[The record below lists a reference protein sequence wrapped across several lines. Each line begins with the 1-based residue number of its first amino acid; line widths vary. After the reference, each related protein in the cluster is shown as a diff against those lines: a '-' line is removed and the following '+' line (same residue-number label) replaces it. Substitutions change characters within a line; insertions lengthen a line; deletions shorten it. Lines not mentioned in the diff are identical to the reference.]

1 MDDAPRTIGRY
12 QVLDCI
18 GQGGMGVLYLALD
31 PAIGRLVALKVLRV
45 QGEEM
50 RKRFEREARMI
61 GRFQHPNIV
70 TVYDVGLHEG
80 QPFIAMEHIPGETLA
95 EKILRQEPLHLS
107 RRLEFIEELCD
118 GLAYAHQRGVVHR
131 DVKPANLIV
140 HRESGRLKI
149 LDFGIARPTVKDT
162 GITQLGTRLGTP
174 RYMAPEQVQG
184 FPVDQRTDVFAV
196 GLVLYEA
203 LAYEPAF
210 PGDEGQL
217 VAYRITH
224 ESPLALTR
232 VESPLDPELISVVDR
247 AIEKVA
253 ARRYQ
258 DLQAM
263 RADLVKI
270 RERLDAYQL
279 DSTVTTVITQEPT
292 VSTAPTT
299 PRQIDRGEVLRR
311 REAQL
316 QGYLV
321 AAQEAV
327 GRGAF
332 EQALEAGEQAVL
344 LSPDDPRV
352 RELLDRLHTAQENH
366 QVGEWLTAA
375 RQKLGSGALT
385 RALDLVGQ
393 ALQLRPDN
401 AEAGA
406 LRDEVQRAQA
416 AREDVR
422 ERAETVIRS
431 LEHSRQSLEA
441 GAFESALR
449 GASEVLVY
457 EPQHS
462 EANALKQRALQELE
476 DRQQRRAARDQQAR
490 DAVDAAREEFAA
502 GQQEQALRRLEGFPG
517 EHPLVTDALVQLRAT
532 REAPRA
538 AEPGVMARQPVPL
551 AATQVSPVT
560 QTVPILPASS
570 PHVSLWARVR
580 SSGAAQV
587 GLVLVAATVIVGWAV
602 VANRP
607 SLDDVPPAEG
617 VTGAPVEVQAPPPGA
632 APAPP
637 PVPAAPAPPPAIAA
651 EPGAGTAQPEPVAE
665 SATQEVGARGEPE
678 VAEIQAQ
685 LINLFDRADQA
696 VGDARYAEAA
706 AAYQSILRLDPG
718 NTDARDGLA
727 TANGLGRQRALRQ
740 IGEFLAQAQAA
751 FERGDLEAALNR
763 YEDVL
768 DIDPGHRAAGEGVR
782 AITTA
787 EEIASG
793 SRQRRLD
800 DLVEAAQ
807 VAFEEGDLVGARQAY
822 EEVLRIDSSHRLA
835 SDGLQALTTAE
846 EIASGGR
853 QRRIDE
859 LLETAL
865 AAFNRGDLAAARNG
879 YEEVLALDPTPAGAS
894 EGLEAVTAA
903 EEIVGIR
910 RNPRD

>member
-1 MDDAPRTIGRY
+1 MAQMDDAPRTIGRY
-12 QVLDCI
+12 QVRDCI

-50 RKRFEREARMI
+50 RKRFEREARLI

-80 QPFIAMEHIPGETLA
+80 QPFIAMEYIPGETLA
-95 EKILRQEPLHLS
+95 EKISRQEPLHLS

-131 DVKPANLIV
+131 DIKPANLIV

-162 GITQLGTRLGTP
+162 GLTQLGTRLGTP

-184 FPVDQRTDVFAV
+184 WPVDQRTDVFAV

-232 VESPLDPELISVVDR
+232 VEPPLDPELISVVDR

-279 DSTVTTVITQEPT
+279 DATVTTVITQEP
-292 VSTAPTT
+292 STAPTT

-316 QGYLV
+316 QGHLV

-327 GRGAF
+327 ERGAF

-401 AEAGA
+401 VEAGA

-416 AREDVR
+416 AREEAR
-422 ERAETVIRS
+422 ERSETVARS

-449 GASEVLVY
+449 GVSEVLVY
-457 EPQHS
+457 EPRHA
-462 EANALKQRALQELE
+462 EANALKQRALHELE
-476 DRQQRRAARDQQAR
+476 DRQERRAARDQQAR

-517 EHPLVTDALVQLRAT
+517 EHPLVTDALVQWRAT
-532 REAPRA
+532 REAPRG
-538 AEPGVMARQPVPL
+538 AEPGVRARRPVPL

-560 QTVPILPASS
+560 QTVPMLPASS

-580 SSGAAQV
+580 SSRAAQV
-587 GLVLVAATVIVGWAV
+587 GLGLVAATVIVGWVGWAAV
-602 VANRP
+602 GNRP
-607 SLDDVPPAEG
+607 SLDDVSPAG
-617 VTGAPVEVQAPPPGA
+617 GATSNPVEVQAPPPGVT
-632 APAPP
+632 AP
-637 PVPAAPAPPPAIAA
+637 VPPPATAA
-651 EPGAGTAQPEPVAE
+651 EPGQGAQPEPVAE
-665 SATQEVGARGEPE
+665 AATQEVGARGEPE

-685 LINLFDRADQA
+685 LIDLFR
-696 VGDARYAEAA
+696 VMP
-706 AAYQSILRLDPG
+706 S
-718 NTDARDGLA
+718 
-727 TANGLGRQRALRQ
+727 
-740 IGEFLAQAQAA
+740 
-751 FERGDLEAALNR
+751 
-763 YEDVL
+763 
-768 DIDPGHRAAGEGVR
+768 
-782 AITTA
+782 
-787 EEIASG
+787 
-793 SRQRRLD
+793 
-800 DLVEAAQ
+800 
-807 VAFEEGDLVGARQAY
+807 
-822 EEVLRIDSSHRLA
+822 
-835 SDGLQALTTAE
+835 
-846 EIASGGR
+846 
-853 QRRIDE
+853 
-859 LLETAL
+859 
-865 AAFNRGDLAAARNG
+865 
-879 YEEVLALDPTPAGAS
+879 
-894 EGLEAVTAA
+894 
-903 EEIVGIR
+903 
-910 RNPRD
+910 

>member
-1 MDDAPRTIGRY
+1 MAEMNDAPSTIGRY
-12 QVLDCI
+12 QVRDCI

-50 RKRFEREARMI
+50 RKRFEREARLI

-80 QPFIAMEHIPGETLA
+80 QPFIAMEYIPGETLA
-95 EKILRQEPLHLS
+95 EKILRQEPLQLS

-131 DVKPANLIV
+131 
-140 HRESGRLKI
+140 ESGRLKI
-149 LDFGIARPTVKDT
+149 LDFGIARPTVNDT
-162 GITQLGTRLGTP
+162 GLTQLGTRLGTP
-174 RYMAPEQVQG
+174 RYMAPEQIQG
-184 FPVDQRTDVFAV
+184 WPVDQRTDVFAV

-203 LAYEPAF
+203 LAYQPAF

-224 ESPLALTR
+224 ESPLPLTR
-232 VESPLDPELISVVDR
+232 VEPPLDPELISVVDR
-247 AIEKVA
+247 AIEKVS

-270 RERLDAYQL
+270 RERLGAYQL

-292 VSTAPTT
+292 LSTAPTT
-299 PRQIDRGEVLRR
+299 PPRQIDRGEVLRR

-316 QGYLV
+316 QGHLV

-327 GRGAF
+327 GRGAY
-332 EQALEAGEQAVL
+332 EQALEAGEKAVL

-352 RELLDRLHTAQENH
+352 RELLDRLHTAQEDH
-366 QVGEWLTAA
+366 QVSEWLTAA
-375 RQKLGSGALT
+375 REKLGAGTLT

-416 AREDVR
+416 AREEAR
-422 ERAETVIRS
+422 ERAETVTQS

-449 GASEVLVY
+449 AAREVLVY
-457 EPQHS
+457 EPRHS
-462 EANALKQRALQELE
+462 EANALKQRALQELQ
-476 DRQQRRAARDQQAR
+476 DRQQRGAARNQQAH

-502 GQQEQALRRLEGFPG
+502 GQHEQALRLLEGFPG
-517 EHPLVTDALVQLRAT
+517 EHPLVTDALAQLRAT
-532 REAPRA
+532 RAGLRT
-538 AEPGVMARQPVPL
+538 AEPGVTARQPVPL

-560 QTVPILPASS
+560 QTMRLPLASS
-570 PHVSLWARVR
+570 PHVSLWARAR
-580 SSGAAQV
+580 SSRAAQV
-587 GLVLVAATVIVGWAV
+587 GLGLVAATVIVGWAV

-607 SLDDVPPAEG
+607 SVDDVPPAG
-617 VTGAPVEVQAPPPGA
+617 GATGMPVEVQAPPPGVT

-637 PVPAAPAPPPAIAA
+637 PVSAAPAPPPAIAA
-651 EPGAGTAQPEPVAE
+651 EPGVATAQPEPVAE
-665 SATQEVGARGEPE
+665 SATQEVGA
-678 VAEIQAQ
+678 
-685 LINLFDRADQA
+685 
-696 VGDARYAEAA
+696 
-706 AAYQSILRLDPG
+706 
-718 NTDARDGLA
+718 
-727 TANGLGRQRALRQ
+727 TANSLAEPRALRQ
-740 IGEFLAQAQAA
+740 IDELLAQAQAA
-751 FERGDLEAALNR
+751 FERGDLEAARNR
-763 YEDVL
+763 YEEVL
-768 DIDPGHRAAGEGVR
+768 DIDPGHVAAAEGVG
-782 AITTA
+782 AVTTA

-793 SRQRRLD
+793 SRQRL
-800 DLVEAAQ
+800 
-807 VAFEEGDLVGARQAY
+807 
-822 EEVLRIDSSHRLA
+822 
-835 SDGLQALTTAE
+835 
-846 EIASGGR
+846 
-853 QRRIDE
+853 IDE

-865 AAFNRGDLAAARNG
+865 AAFDRGDVAATRNA
-879 YEEVLALDPTPAGAS
+879 YEEVLALDPTHAGAS
-894 EGLEAVTAA
+894 EGLEAVTTA

-910 RNPRD
+910 RDPQD

>member
-12 QVLDCI
+12 QVRDCI

-80 QPFIAMEHIPGETLA
+80 QPFIAMEYIPGETLA
-95 EKILRQEPLHLS
+95 EKISRQEPLHLS

-162 GITQLGTRLGTP
+162 GLTQLGTRLGTP
-174 RYMAPEQVQG
+174 RYRAPEQVQG

-203 LAYEPAF
+203 LAYEAAF

-232 VESPLDPELISVVDR
+232 VEPPLDPELISVVDR

-279 DSTVTTVITQEPT
+279 DSTVTTVITQELT
-292 VSTAPTT
+292 ISTAPTT

-311 REAQL
+311 RETQL
-316 QGYLV
+316 QGHLV

-327 GRGAF
+327 ERGAF

-344 LSPDDPRV
+344 LSPDDLRV

-416 AREDVR
+416 AREEAR
-422 ERAETVIRS
+422 ERSETVARS

-449 GASEVLVY
+449 GVSEVLVY
-457 EPQHS
+457 EPRHA
-462 EANALKQRALQELE
+462 EANALKQRALHELE
-476 DRQQRRAARDQQAR
+476 DRQERRAARDQQAR

-502 GQQEQALRRLEGFPG
+502 GQQEQALRRLESFPG

-532 REAPRA
+532 REAPRG
-538 AEPGVMARQPVPL
+538 AERGVMARRPVPL

-560 QTVPILPASS
+560 QTVPMLPASS

-580 SSGAAQV
+580 SSRAAQV
-587 GLVLVAATVIVGWAV
+587 GLGLVAATVIVGWVGWAEV
-602 VANRP
+602 GNRP
-607 SLDDVPPAEG
+607 SLDDVSPAG
-617 VTGAPVEVQAPPPGA
+617 GATSNPVEVQAPPPG
-632 APAPP
+632 
-637 PVPAAPAPPPAIAA
+637 VTAPAPPPAIAA

-665 SATQEVGARGEPE
+665 SATQEVGAPGEPE
-678 VAEIQAQ
+678 VTEIQAQ
-685 LINLFDRADQA
+685 LIDLFDRADQA
-696 VGDARYAEAA
+696 IGDARYATAA
-706 AAYQSILRLDPG
+706 AAYQSILRLDPS
-718 NTDARDGLA
+718 NTDAREGLA
-727 TANGLGRQRALRQ
+727 TANSLAEQRALRQ
-740 IGEFLAQAQAA
+740 IDELLAQAQAA
-751 FERGDLEAALNR
+751 LERGDLEAARSR

-768 DIDPGHRAAGEGVR
+768 DIDPGYGAAAEGVR
-782 AITTA
+782 AVTTA
-787 EEIASG
+787 EEIAG
-793 SRQRRLD
+793 
-800 DLVEAAQ
+800 
-807 VAFEEGDLVGARQAY
+807 
-822 EEVLRIDSSHRLA
+822 
-835 SDGLQALTTAE
+835 
-846 EIASGGR
+846 GGR

-865 AAFNRGDLAAARNG
+865 AAFDRGDVAATRDA
-879 YEEVLALDPTPAGAS
+879 YEEVLALDPAHAGAS

-910 RNPRD
+910 RDPQD

>member
-1 MDDAPRTIGRY
+1 MKDNRSSPWSTSQAKHSPR
-12 QVLDCI
+12 
-18 GQGGMGVLYLALD
+18 
-31 PAIGRLVALKVLRV
+31 KSRV
-45 QGEEM
+45 
-50 RKRFEREARMI
+50 RSRC
-61 GRFQHPNIV
+61 
-70 TVYDVGLHEG
+70 D
-80 QPFIAMEHIPGETLA
+80 
-95 EKILRQEPLHLS
+95 LS

-131 DVKPANLIV
+131 DIKPANLIV

-162 GITQLGTRLGTP
+162 GLTQLGTRLGTP

-184 FPVDQRTDVFAV
+184 WPVDQRTDVFAV

-232 VESPLDPELISVVDR
+232 VEPPLDPELISVVDR

-253 ARRYQ
+253 AQRYQ

-316 QGYLV
+316 QGHLV

-327 GRGAF
+327 ERGAF

-416 AREDVR
+416 AREEAR
-422 ERAETVIRS
+422 ERSETVARS
-431 LEHSRQSLEA
+431 LEHSRQSLGE

-457 EPQHS
+457 EPRHA
-462 EANALKQRALQELE
+462 EANALKQRALHELE
-476 DRQQRRAARDQQAR
+476 DRQERRAARDQQAR

-532 REAPRA
+532 REARRG
-538 AEPGVMARQPVPL
+538 AEPGVMARRPVPL
-551 AATQVSPVT
+551 AATQVSPVA
-560 QTVPILPASS
+560 PRGGPY
-570 PHVSLWARVR
+570 
-580 SSGAAQV
+580 
-587 GLVLVAATVIVGWAV
+587 
-602 VANRP
+602 P
-607 SLDDVPPAEG
+607 S
-617 VTGAPVEVQAPPPGA
+617 
-632 APAPP
+632 
-637 PVPAAPAPPPAIAA
+637 
-651 EPGAGTAQPEPVAE
+651 
-665 SATQEVGARGEPE
+665 
-678 VAEIQAQ
+678 
-685 LINLFDRADQA
+685 
-696 VGDARYAEAA
+696 
-706 AAYQSILRLDPG
+706 
-718 NTDARDGLA
+718 
-727 TANGLGRQRALRQ
+727 
-740 IGEFLAQAQAA
+740 
-751 FERGDLEAALNR
+751 
-763 YEDVL
+763 
-768 DIDPGHRAAGEGVR
+768 
-782 AITTA
+782 
-787 EEIASG
+787 
-793 SRQRRLD
+793 
-800 DLVEAAQ
+800 
-807 VAFEEGDLVGARQAY
+807 
-822 EEVLRIDSSHRLA
+822 DSS
-835 SDGLQALTTAE
+835 
-846 EIASGGR
+846 
-853 QRRIDE
+853 
-859 LLETAL
+859 
-865 AAFNRGDLAAARNG
+865 AAKLR
-879 YEEVLALDPTPAGAS
+879 
-894 EGLEAVTAA
+894 
-903 EEIVGIR
+903 
-910 RNPRD
+910 

>member
-12 QVLDCI
+12 QVRDCI

-50 RKRFEREARMI
+50 RKRFEREARLI

-80 QPFIAMEHIPGETLA
+80 QPFIAMEYIPGETLA
-95 EKILRQEPLHLS
+95 EKISRQEPLHLS

-131 DVKPANLIV
+131 DIKPANLIV

-162 GITQLGTRLGTP
+162 GLTQLGTRLGTP

-184 FPVDQRTDVFAV
+184 WPVDQRTDIFAV

-232 VESPLDPELISVVDR
+232 VEPPLDPELISVVDR

-316 QGYLV
+316 QGHLV

-327 GRGAF
+327 ERGAF

-416 AREDVR
+416 AREEAR
-422 ERAETVIRS
+422 ERSETVARS

-457 EPQHS
+457 EPRHA
-462 EANALKQRALQELE
+462 EANALKQRALHELE
-476 DRQQRRAARDQQAR
+476 DRQERRAARDQQAR

-517 EHPLVTDALVQLRAT
+517 EHPLVTDALVQLRAA
-532 REAPRA
+532 REAPRG
-538 AEPGVMARQPVPL
+538 AEPGVMARRPVPL

-560 QTVPILPASS
+560 QTVPMLPASS

-580 SSGAAQV
+580 SSRAAQV
-587 GLVLVAATVIVGWAV
+587 GLGLVAATVIVGWVGWAEV
-602 VANRP
+602 GNRP
-607 SLDDVPPAEG
+607 SLDDVSPAG
-617 VTGAPVEVQAPPPGA
+617 GATRNPVEVQAPPPGVT
-632 APAPP
+632 APT
-637 PVPAAPAPPPAIAA
+637 PPPAIAA

-665 SATQEVGARGEPE
+665 SATQEVGARGELE
-678 VAEIQAQ
+678 VTEVQAQ
-685 LINLFDRADQA
+685 LIDLFDRADQA
-696 VGDARYAEAA
+696 IGDARYATAT
-706 AAYQSILRLDPG
+706 AAYQSILRLDPS
-718 NTDARDGLA
+718 NTDAREGLA
-727 TANGLGRQRALRQ
+727 TANSLAEQRALRQ
-740 IGEFLAQAQAA
+740 IDELLAQAQAA
-751 FERGDLEAALNR
+751 FERGDLEAARSR

-768 DIDPGHRAAGEGVR
+768 DIDPGYGAAAEGVR
-782 AITTA
+782 AVTTA
-787 EEIASG
+787 EEIA
-793 SRQRRLD
+793 
-800 DLVEAAQ
+800 
-807 VAFEEGDLVGARQAY
+807 
-822 EEVLRIDSSHRLA
+822 
-835 SDGLQALTTAE
+835 
-846 EIASGGR
+846 GGGQ

-865 AAFNRGDLAAARNG
+865 AAFDRGDVAATRDA
-879 YEEVLALDPTPAGAS
+879 YEEVLALDPAHAGAS

-910 RNPRD
+910 QDPQD

>member
-1 MDDAPRTIGRY
+1 MNDAPSTIGRY
-12 QVLDCI
+12 QVRDCI

-50 RKRFEREARMI
+50 RKRFEREARLI

-80 QPFIAMEHIPGETLA
+80 QPFIAMEYIPGETLA
-95 EKILRQEPLHLS
+95 EKVLRQEPLHLS

-131 DVKPANLIV
+131 DIKPANLIV

-149 LDFGIARPTVKDT
+149 LDFGIARPTVNDT
-162 GITQLGTRLGTP
+162 GLTQLGTRLGTP
-174 RYMAPEQVQG
+174 RYMAPEQIQG
-184 FPVDQRTDVFAV
+184 WPVDQRTDVFAV

-203 LAYEPAF
+203 LAYQPAF

-224 ESPLALTR
+224 EPPLPLTR
-232 VESPLDPELISVVDR
+232 VEPPLDPELISVVDR

-279 DSTVTTVITQEPT
+279 DSTVTTVIREPT
-292 VSTAPTT
+292 ISTAPATT

-316 QGYLV
+316 QAHLD

-327 GRGAF
+327 GRGAYQ
-332 EQALEAGEQAVL
+332 QAFEAGEKAVL

-352 RELLDRLHTAQENH
+352 RELLDRLHTAQEDH
-366 QVGEWLTAA
+366 QVGEWLTVA

-416 AREDVR
+416 AREEAR
-422 ERAETVIRS
+422 ERAETVDGS

-449 GASEVLVY
+449 AASEVLVY

-462 EANALKQRALQELE
+462 EANALKQRALQELQ
-476 DRQQRRAARDQQAR
+476 DRQQRGVARDQQAR

-502 GQQEQALRRLEGFPG
+502 GQHEQALRLLEGFPG
-517 EHPLVTDALVQLRAT
+517 KHPLVTDALSQLRASWEGLRT
-532 REAPRA
+532 
-538 AEPGVMARQPVPL
+538 AEPGVTARQPVPL
-551 AATQVSPVT
+551 AATLVSPVT
-560 QTVPILPASS
+560 QTMPIPTASS
-570 PHVSLWARVR
+570 PHVSLWARAR
-580 SSGAAQV
+580 SSRAAQV
-587 GLVLVAATVIVGWAV
+587 GLGLVAATVMIGWAV

-607 SLDDVPPAEG
+607 SLDDAPPAG
-617 VTGAPVEVQAPPPGA
+617 GATGAPVEVQ
-632 APAPP
+632 APP

-665 SATQEVGARGEPE
+665 SATQEVGARGELD
-678 VAEIQAQ
+678 VTEIQAQ

-727 TANGLGRQRALRQ
+727 TANGLGRQRALQQ
-740 IGEFLAQAQAA
+740 IDEFLAQAQAA
-751 FERGDLEAALNR
+751 FERGDLEAARNR

-787 EEIASG
+787 EEITSG
-793 SRQRRLD
+793 NRQRRLD

-807 VAFEEGDLVGARQAY
+807 AAFAAGDLVGARQAY
-822 EEVLRIDSSHRLA
+822 EEVLRIDSSHRVA

-846 EIASGGR
+846 EIASGSR

-859 LLETAL
+859 LLGTAL
-865 AAFNRGDLAAARNG
+865 AAFDRGDLAAARNA
-879 YEEVLALDPTPAGAS
+879 YEEVLALDPTHAGAS
-894 EGLEAVTAA
+894 EGLEAVTTA

-910 RNPRD
+910 RDPQD

>member
-1 MDDAPRTIGRY
+1 M
-12 QVLDCI
+12 
-18 GQGGMGVLYLALD
+18 
-31 PAIGRLVALKVLRV
+31 
-45 QGEEM
+45 
-50 RKRFEREARMI
+50 
-61 GRFQHPNIV
+61 
-70 TVYDVGLHEG
+70 
-80 QPFIAMEHIPGETLA
+80 
-95 EKILRQEPLHLS
+95 
-107 RRLEFIEELCD
+107 
-118 GLAYAHQRGVVHR
+118 
-131 DVKPANLIV
+131 

-149 LDFGIARPTVKDT
+149 LDFGIARPTVNDT
-162 GITQLGTRLGTP
+162 GLTQLGTRLGTP
-174 RYMAPEQVQG
+174 RYMAPEQIQG
-184 FPVDQRTDVFAV
+184 WPVDQRTDVFAV

-203 LAYEPAF
+203 LAYQPAF

-224 ESPLALTR
+224 EPPLPLTR
-232 VESPLDPELISVVDR
+232 VEPPLDPELISVVDR

-279 DSTVTTVITQEPT
+279 DSTVTTVIKEPT
-292 VSTAPTT
+292 ISTAPATT
-299 PRQIDRGEVLRR
+299 PRQIDREEVLRR

-316 QGYLV
+316 QAHLD

-327 GRGAF
+327 GRGAYQ
-332 EQALEAGEQAVL
+332 QAFEAGEKAVL

-352 RELLDRLHTAQENH
+352 RELLDRLHTAQEDH
-366 QVGEWLTAA
+366 QVGEWLTVA

-416 AREDVR
+416 AREEAR
-422 ERAETVIRS
+422 ERAETVDGS

-449 GASEVLVY
+449 AASEVLVY

-462 EANALKQRALQELE
+462 EANALKQRALQELQ
-476 DRQQRRAARDQQAR
+476 DRQQRGVARDQQAR

-502 GQQEQALRRLEGFPG
+502 GQHEQALGFLEGFPG
-517 EHPLVTDALVQLRAT
+517 EHPLVTDALAQLRAT
-532 REAPRA
+532 REGLRTP
-538 AEPGVMARQPVPL
+538 EPGVMARQPVPP
-551 AATQVSPVT
+551 AATHVGPVT
-560 QTVPILPASS
+560 QTMVIPPASS

-580 SSGAAQV
+580 SSRAAQV
-587 GLVLVAATVIVGWAV
+587 GLGLVAATVIISIVGWAV

-607 SLDDVPPAEG
+607 SLDDAPPAG
-617 VTGAPVEVQAPPPGA
+617 GATGAPVEVQAPPPGA

-665 SATQEVGARGEPE
+665 SATQEVGARGELD
-678 VAEIQAQ
+678 VTEIQAQ

-740 IGEFLAQAQAA
+740 IDEFLAQAQAA
-751 FERGDLEAALNR
+751 FERGDLEAARNR

-787 EEIASG
+787 EEITSG

-807 VAFEEGDLVGARQAY
+807 AAFAAGDLVGARQAY
-822 EEVLRIDSSHRLA
+822 EEVLRIDSSHRVA

-846 EIASGGR
+846 EIASGSR

-865 AAFNRGDLAAARNG
+865 AAFDRGDLAAARNA
-879 YEEVLALDPTPAGAS
+879 YEEVLALDPTHAGAS
-894 EGLEAVTAA
+894 EGLEAVTTA

-910 RNPRD
+910 RDPQD

>member
-1 MDDAPRTIGRY
+1 MAEMNDAPRTIGRY
-12 QVLDCI
+12 QVRDCI

-80 QPFIAMEHIPGETLA
+80 QPFIAMEYIPGETLA

-203 LAYEPAF
+203 LAYQPAF

-224 ESPLALTR
+224 ESPLTLTR
-232 VESPLDPELISVVDR
+232 VEPALDPELISVVDR

-292 VSTAPTT
+292 ISTAPTT

-316 QGYLV
+316 QGHLV
-321 AAQEAV
+321 AAEEAV
-327 GRGAF
+327 GRGAY

-375 RQKLGSGALT
+375 RQRLGSGALT

-416 AREDVR
+416 AREEVR

-490 DAVDAAREEFAA
+490 DAVDAAREVFAA
-502 GQQEQALRRLEGFPG
+502 GQQEQALRLLEGFPG

-570 PHVSLWARVR
+570 PHVSLRARVR

-587 GLVLVAATVIVGWAV
+587 GLGLVAATVIVGWAV

-607 SLDDVPPAEG
+607 SLDDVPPAG
-617 VTGAPVEVQAPPPGA
+617 GATGIPVEVQAPPPG
-632 APAPP
+632 
-637 PVPAAPAPPPAIAA
+637 VTAPAPPPATAA
-651 EPGAGTAQPEPVAE
+651 EPGTGAQPEPVVE
-665 SATQEVGARGEPE
+665 PATQEVGARGEAE

-685 LINLFDRADQA
+685 LLDLFDRADQA
-696 VGDARYAEAA
+696 LGDARYATAA
-706 AAYQSILRLDPG
+706 AAYQSILRLDPS
-718 NTDARDGLA
+718 NTDAREGLV
-727 TANGLGRQRALRQ
+727 TANSLAEQRALRQ
-740 IGEFLAQAQAA
+740 IDELLAQAQAA
-751 FERGDLEAALNR
+751 FERGDLEAARSR

-768 DIDPGHRAAGEGVR
+768 DIDPGYGAAAEGV
-782 AITTA
+782 
-787 EEIASG
+787 
-793 SRQRRLD
+793 
-800 DLVEAAQ
+800 
-807 VAFEEGDLVGARQAY
+807 QA
-822 EEVLRIDSSHRLA
+822 V
-835 SDGLQALTTAE
+835 TTAE

-865 AAFNRGDLAAARNG
+865 AAFDRGDVAATRDA
-879 YEEVLALDPTPAGAS
+879 YEEVLALDPTHTGAS

-903 EEIVGIR
+903 EEIVGIS
-910 RNPRD
+910 RDPQD

>member
-1 MDDAPRTIGRY
+1 
-12 QVLDCI
+12 
-18 GQGGMGVLYLALD
+18 
-31 PAIGRLVALKVLRV
+31 
-45 QGEEM
+45 
-50 RKRFEREARMI
+50 
-61 GRFQHPNIV
+61 
-70 TVYDVGLHEG
+70 
-80 QPFIAMEHIPGETLA
+80 MEYIPGETLA

-203 LAYEPAF
+203 LAYQPAF

-224 ESPLALTR
+224 ESPLTLTR
-232 VESPLDPELISVVDR
+232 VEPPLDPELISVVDR

-279 DSTVTTVITQEPT
+279 DSTVTTVITQELT
-292 VSTAPTT
+292 TSTAPTT

-316 QGYLV
+316 QGHLV
-321 AAQEAV
+321 AAEEAV
-327 GRGAF
+327 GRGAY
-332 EQALEAGEQAVL
+332 EQALEAGEQAIL

-385 RALDLVGQ
+385 RALGLVGQ
-393 ALQLRPDN
+393 ALQLQPDN

-406 LRDEVQRAQA
+406 LRDEVQRVQA
-416 AREDVR
+416 AREEVR

-462 EANALKQRALQELE
+462 EANSLKQRALQELE

-490 DAVDAAREEFAA
+490 DAVDAAREVFAA
-502 GQQEQALRRLEGFPG
+502 GQQEQALRLLEGFPG

-607 SLDDVPPAEG
+607 SLDDVPPAG
-617 VTGAPVEVQAPPPGA
+617 GATGIPVEVQAPPPGVT

-637 PVPAAPAPPPAIAA
+637 PVSAAPGPPPATAA
-651 EPGAGTAQPEPVAE
+651 EPGTGAQPEPAAE
-665 SATQEVGARGEPE
+665 PATQEAGARGEPE

-685 LINLFDRADQA
+685 LIDLFDRADQA
-696 VGDARYAEAA
+696 LGDARYATAA
-706 AAYQSILRLDPG
+706 AAYQSILRLDPS
-718 NTDARDGLA
+718 NTDAREGLA
-727 TANGLGRQRALRQ
+727 TANSLSEQRALRQ
-740 IGEFLAQAQAA
+740 IDELLAQAQAA
-751 FERGDLEAALNR
+751 FERGDLEAARSR

-768 DIDPGHRAAGEGVR
+768 DIDPGYGAAAEGVR
-782 AITTA
+782 A
-787 EEIASG
+787 
-793 SRQRRLD
+793 
-800 DLVEAAQ
+800 V
-807 VAFEEGDLVGARQAY
+807 
-822 EEVLRIDSSHRLA
+822 
-835 SDGLQALTTAE
+835 TTAE

-865 AAFNRGDLAAARNG
+865 AAFDRGDIAATRDA
-879 YEEVLALDPTPAGAS
+879 YEEVLALDPTHAGAS

-910 RNPRD
+910 RDPQD